1 MKLVV
6 LKKISRTLPKGAIYE
21 SRTASEASFLIAAK
35 LAAPY
40 EEPRQA
46 PARRSYRSAQPSASD
61 AA

>member
-40 EEPRQA
+40 DASRQTA
-46 PARRSYRSAQPSASD
+46 SRRSTRSSQSSTD